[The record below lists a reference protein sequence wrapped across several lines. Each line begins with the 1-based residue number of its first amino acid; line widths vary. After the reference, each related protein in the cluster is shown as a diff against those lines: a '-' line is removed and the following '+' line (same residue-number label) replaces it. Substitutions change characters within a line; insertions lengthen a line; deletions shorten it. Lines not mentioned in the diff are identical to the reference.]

1 MIYLILTAAPLLLA
15 GLLYASRKE
24 SIFGELLTKPL
35 LSALFIITAVI
46 QPHAGTLY
54 YPLVLSGLI
63 LCLIG
68 DVCLIFFSSRKV
80 FTAGLAAFLAGH
92 VMYVAAFAAF
102 GVIGPVVWTAALI
115 CVGLSFAV
123 YLWLRPHLGDMRTP
137 VIAYIVIITAMV
149 ISAAALMNNPG
160 LDPGARALVFGGAL
174 LFYVSDIFVARQ
186 RFVTKAFVNR
196 AAGLPLYYA
205 GQFMIAFSTGLI

>member
-1 MIYLILTAAPLLLA
+1 MIYMIFAAAPLLLA
-15 GLLYASRKE
+15 GLLYASRQE

-35 LSALFIITAVI
+35 LSVLFIVTAMI
-46 QPHAGTLY
+46 QPHADTPY
-54 YPLVLSGLI
+54 YPLVLTGLL

-68 DVCLIFFSSRKV
+68 DVCLIFSSSRKV

-92 VMYVAAFAAF
+92 ILYVAAFVTL
-102 GVIGPVVWTAALI
+102 GVTGPLVWAAALI
-115 CVGLSFAV
+115 CLGLSTCVF
-123 YLWLRPHLGDMRTP
+123 LWLRPHLGEMRIP

-149 ISAAALMNNPG
+149 ICAAALMNNPD
-160 LDPGARALVFGGAL
+160 LDPAARALVFGGAL

>member
-1 MIYLILTAAPLLLA
+1 MIYLIFAAAPLLLA
-15 GLLYASRKE
+15 GLLYASRRE

-35 LSALFIITAVI
+35 LSVLFIVTAVI
-46 QPHAGTLY
+46 QPHAETLY
-54 YPLVLSGLI
+54 YPLVLTGLI

-68 DVCLIFFSSRKV
+68 DVCLIFFSGRKV

-92 VMYVAAFAAF
+92 VMYVAAFVTF
-102 GVIGPVVWTAALI
+102 GVTGPLVWAATLI
-115 CVGLSFAV
+115 CLGLSFYV
-123 YLWLRPHLGDMRTP
+123 FLWLRPHLGEMRIP

-149 ISAAALMNNPG
+149 ICAAALMNNPG
-160 LDPGARALVFGGAL
+160 LDLTARTLVFGGAL

-186 RFVTKAFVNR
+186 RFVTKAFLNR

-205 GQFMIAFSTGLI
+205 GQFTIAFSTGLI